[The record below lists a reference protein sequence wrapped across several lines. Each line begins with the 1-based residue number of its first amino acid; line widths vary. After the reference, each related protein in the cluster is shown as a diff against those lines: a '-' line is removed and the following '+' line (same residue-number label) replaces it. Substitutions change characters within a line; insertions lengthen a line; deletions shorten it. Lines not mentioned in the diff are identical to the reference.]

1 MAKKFTSKLGQ
12 NADDVTSNH
21 HSGASVRRRCPLTGI
36 RSFISHA
43 GHRTRC
49 SCAFTD
55 IPRYLQYS
63 GRKLYY
69 AQL

>member
-1 MAKKFTSKLGQ
+1 MDKKFTGKPGK
-12 NADDVTSNH
+12 NADDVTSNPR
-21 HSGASVRRRCPLTGI
+21 SGVSVRRRCPLTGV
-36 RSFISHA
+36 RSFIFHM
-43 GHRTRC
+43 GHRTRV

>member
-1 MAKKFTSKLGQ
+1 MGKLGQ
-12 NADDVTSNH
+12 NADDVTLNPRS
-21 HSGASVRRRCPLTGI
+21 SVSVRRRCPLTGV
-36 RSFISHA
+36 RSIISRA
-43 GHRTRC
+43 GHRTRG